1 MSIALGNNK
10 PEQLLEVEKLI
21 WRALFTLSEGTTAPE
36 HILGDLFVKIPWQNF
51 PTTSPQDSEWFT
63 IKATPP
69 PQSAEL
75 EKGAP
80 SDNSPRQDPALPLSD
95 NNVMDQSLDNQPLP
109 PTPNVPASSLSDNN
123 AMDQTLDNQPLTT
136 TPNVPAS
143 PLSDNN
149 AMDQT
154 LDNQPLTTTPN
165 VPQAME
171 AESPAT
177 GIGFGA
183 MNEDSPSDDPI
194 SGAGDG
200 EEADSI
206 EQSLEAP
213 TSRRSARLAM
223 ERSKEVSSPDAEN
236 SSGGGEEVDI
246 GFGAMNEDSPS
257 DDPIS
262 GAGDGEEADSIEQS
276 VEAPTSR
283 RSARLALERSKEVSS
298 PDAESSSRSTSPD
311 EPFLPKSSQATTA
324 VKRKAPTGEPGGS
337 RASPIDVDALHAVL
351 ERYPLRREPQ
361 VCGRRTLN
369 RNFADKLSSS

>member
-36 HILGDLFVKIPWQNF
+36 HILGDLLFKIPWQNF

-63 IKATPP
+63 IKATPV
-69 PQSAEL
+69 SAAPAL
-75 EKGAP
+75 ENGPP
-80 SDNSPRQDPALPLSD
+80 SDNSPRQDPDLPLSD
-95 NNVMDQSLDNQPLP
+95 NNAMDQSLDNQPLP
-109 PTPNVPASSLSDNN
+109 PAPNVPASPLSDND

-136 TPNVPAS
+136 T
-143 PLSDNN
+143 L
-149 AMDQT
+149 
-154 LDNQPLTTTPN
+154 N

-171 AESPAT
+171 AESLAT

-200 EEADSI
+200 EEADS
-206 EQSLEAP
+206 
-213 TSRRSARLAM
+213 
-223 ERSKEVSSPDAEN
+223 
-236 SSGGGEEVDI
+236 
-246 GFGAMNEDSPS
+246 S

-276 VEAPTSR
+276 LEAPTSR

-337 RASPIDVDALHAVL
+337 RACPIDVDALHAVL
-351 ERYPLRREPQ
+351 ERYPLKREPQ

-369 RNFADKLSSS
+369 RNFADELSSS

>member
-36 HILGDLFVKIPWQNF
+36 HILGDLLLKIPWQNF

-63 IKATPP
+63 IEATPVSAAPAQNILAALSTSLTSTLLPLPVPALSDNNPINSSTAHVNTSPSLTPLSTVSPLLDDNAMDQSFNNQPP

-95 NNVMDQSLDNQPLP
+95 NNTMDQSLDNQPLP
-109 PTPNVPASSLSDNN
+109 PTPNVPAS
-123 AMDQTLDNQPLTT
+123 
-136 TPNVPAS
+136 

-149 AMDQT
+149 TMDQT

-171 AESPAT
+171 AEIAT

-213 TSRRSARLAM
+213 TSRRSARLA
-223 ERSKEVSSPDAEN
+223 
-236 SSGGGEEVDI
+236 
-246 GFGAMNEDSPS
+246 
-257 DDPIS
+257 
-262 GAGDGEEADSIEQS
+262 
-276 VEAPTSR
+276 
-283 RSARLALERSKEVSS
+283 LERSKEVSS

-311 EPFLPKSSQATTA
+311 EPFLPKSSQTTTA

-361 VCGRRTLN
+361 VCRRRTLN
-369 RNFADKLSSS
+369 RNFADELSSS